1 MSNQDDQLARFA
13 LAGQA
18 RDVVKAWVDGA
29 QVLSLVTALRDKG
42 WMTYLAEPRTLD
54 ALTAFSGLTPER
66 VADLVTAL
74 EAHGVVQQNDGA
86 VQLTDSFAALAAD
99 DAYIGLD
106 DALDQAELLTRMM
119 RTAVEDPGPL
129 PLSEPDAL
137 VTARATGG
145 KATPVTAALYDKLFL
160 PQIPELAELIHTD
173 RFLDVGCGVAGAT
186 TTLAGLFPDLRGTAI
201 ELIPTV
207 AAETRRRIDALG
219 VSDRVDLKVM
229 DAREFDEK
237 DVFGSAFW
245 AQPFFPAETRQAT
258 LEMILRALRPGGIL
272 FVQEMEPLPDE
283 AGRPSYTLRK
293 LVAQGWGVPFG
304 RTAEELA
311 DEAVAVGFELIRIAQ
326 TDFGRMVLVGR
337 PI

>member
-29 QVLSLVTALRDKG
+29 QVLSLVTALRNKG
-42 WMTYLAEPRTLD
+42 WTTYLTEPRTLD
-54 ALTAFSGLTPER
+54 ALTAFSGLPPER
-66 VADLVTAL
+66 VADLVGAL
-74 EAHGVVQQNDGA
+74 EANGVVTYDET
-86 VQLTDSFAALAAD
+86 VQLTDSFAALVAD

-106 DALDQAELLTRMM
+106 DALDQSELLTRMV
-119 RTAVEDPGPL
+119 RTAAENPGPL
-129 PLSEPDAL
+129 PLSAPDAL

-145 KATPVTAALYDKLFL
+145 KASPVTRALYDKLFL

-186 TTLAGLFPDLRGTAI
+186 TTLAGLFPDLRGTAL

-207 AAETRRRIDALG
+207 AAETQRRINALG
-219 VSDRVDLKVM
+219 VGDRVDLKVM
-229 DAREFDEK
+229 DARDFDEK
-237 DVFGSAFW
+237 DAFGSAFW

-272 FVQEMEPLPDE
+272 FVQEMEPVPDE
-283 AGRPSYTLRK
+283 AGRPSYALRK

-304 RTAEELA
+304 RTAEELTE
-311 DEAVAVGFELIRIAQ
+311 EAVAVGFELIRIAQ

-337 PI
+337 PL

>member
-42 WMTYLAEPRTLD
+42 WTTYLTEPRTLD
-54 ALTAFSGLTPER
+54 VLTAFSGLTPER

-74 EAHGVVQQNDGA
+74 EAHGVVQQSDGA
-86 VQLTDSFAALAAD
+86 VQLTESFAALVAD

-106 DALDQAELLTRMM
+106 DALDQAELLTRMV
-119 RTAVEDPGPL
+119 RTAVEAPGPL

-207 AAETRRRIDALG
+207 AAETQRRIDALG
-219 VSDRVDLKVM
+219 VSEQVDLKVM
-229 DAREFDEK
+229 DARDFDEK

-272 FVQEMEPLPDE
+272 FVQEMEPLPNE
-283 AGRPSYTLRK
+283 AGRPSYSLRK

-311 DEAVAVGFELIRIAQ
+311 EEAVAVGFELIRIAQ